1 MPAHRQVPVAK
12 VGAAAA
18 GAEVEEFTKLAHT
31 SDFKGAEQQ
40 TEAVAK
46 FKLPEH
52 VVQVLNERTKVVHLT
67 AGDGVFCSKWACG
80 TAREPAATACFANCQ
95 DRWSPDRS
103 PVAFCMACHRL
114 KLISKNGG
122 ALLLDEVP
130 VDVDGST
137 SSESESSSSSSS
149 S

>member
-1 MPAHRQVPVAK
+1 MPAHRQVPVAN

-18 GAEVEEFTKLAHT
+18 GAEVEEFTSLAPA
-31 SDFKGAEQQ
+31 DFKGAEQQ

-46 FKLPEH
+46 YKLPEH
-52 VVQVLNERTKVVHLT
+52 VVQVLNERTKTVHLT
-67 AGDGVFCSKWACG
+67 SGDGVFCSKWACG
-80 TAREPAATACFANCQ
+80 TVLAPAATACFANCQ

-103 PVAFCMACHRL
+103 PVAFCMACHSL

-130 VDVDGST
+130 VEVDGS
-137 SSESESSSSSSS
+137 SSSSSESSSSSSS